1 MEYYNSNIQLDKDVI
16 VDIFSNFNEN
26 TKMLVFGLGYDSK
39 MWFNGNKNTYFI
51 ENKDE
56 YIKLNV
62 NDIPANNIIKY
73 DYKNINVKNS
83 FNLDDKE
90 IYTYKIPNELLKL
103 APFDII
109 LIDGPEGWNYNTPG
123 RLIPCFWSTLLSK
136 PSTVIY
142 VDDSSRPLEN
152 YCINKYFN
160 NKTKDIFNNRGKCTK
175 IIY

>member
-1 MEYYNSNIQLDKDVI
+1 MELS
-16 VDIFSNFNEN
+16 
-26 TKMLVFGLGYDSK
+26 
-39 MWFNGNKNTYFI
+39 
-51 ENKDE
+51 
-56 YIKLNV
+56 
-62 NDIPANNIIKY
+62 
-73 DYKNINVKNS
+73 
-83 FNLDDKE
+83 
-90 IYTYKIPNELLKL
+90 
-103 APFDII
+103 PFDII